1 MPITL
6 THLSSTFAIGAGR
19 EGPQGIQGPQGDQGV
34 QGVQGPQGDQGVQGV
49 QGVQG
54 PQGDQG
60 QQGPPGD
67 QGPQGIQG
75 PPGNTSYLGAYVTG
89 QLPTSAAVGDTAFD
103 LTLGQLVVC
112 TSIGPVVWSA
122 VGPEPY
128 AYPPIDGDTVF
139 DWRFGE
145 ASGPALNYGI
155 GGPAGDMVNVDATV
169 GRRWPSPVDGE
180 YGYGWRNSTNQ
191 RVYTAS
197 GATLY
202 PTSQLIEAANAITM
216 CAWVWL
222 GKEPSGLERIL
233 LKGHHPTSWSPP
245 FFGAQMEFRNSVYL
259 SAVVYASGTGR
270 FVDASDAVGGR
281 FYPPGF
287 HMFAFTFGVESG
299 ESRGRLYVDGRRVGE
314 SNVGSIVNIQL
325 QNGVAANDG
334 PWNVGNLYTNGSG
347 ETFNGRMF
355 RARVDRTMRDDAWV
369 EDAWRRWHQVV
380 GG

>member
-1 MPITL
+1 VPITL

-19 EGPQGIQGPQGDQGV
+19 EGPQGIQGPQGEQGV
-34 QGVQGPQGDQGVQGV
+34 QGVQGPQGEQGVQGV

-75 PPGNTSYLGAYVTG
+75 PPGNTSYLGAYATG

-145 ASGPALNYGI
+145 ASGPVLNYGI
-155 GGPAGDMVNVDATV
+155 GGSAGDMVNVDATV

-202 PTSQLIEAANAITM
+202 PTSQLIVAANAITM
-216 CAWVWL
+216 CAWVWFGETPNSL
-222 GKEPSGLERIL
+222 QRIF
-233 LKGHHPTSWSPP
+233 LKGYHPTNWVAP
-245 FFGAQMEFRNSVYL
+245 FGAAAIEFNGANSWFG
-259 SAVVYASGTGR
+259 AIYASSSPRIVGSANTE
-270 FVDASDAVGGR
+270 GGR
-281 FYPPGF
+281 FYPPGY
-287 HMFAFTFGVESG
+287 HMFVFTFGVESG
-299 ESRGRLYVDGRRVGE
+299 ESRGRIYLDGRRVGE
-314 SNVGSIVNIQL
+314 LNVGSIVNIEL
-325 QNGVAANDG
+325 QNGVAADDG
-334 PWNVGNLYTNGSG
+334 PWNVGNLYTNGFG
-347 ETFNGRMF
+347 ETFNGRMY